1 MKKLPIDTYDPKVYP
16 RKLWVTN
23 EVEGLDKVFIFMR
36 TDDLDKEN
44 LNGYKSLV
52 EMDNAIMCTCPV
64 MRISDGKY
72 GVLVIAM
79 SIEDVN
85 TESIAHESVHV
96 ADYFF
101 NQLDLVSQDF
111 TDGNEAYAY
120 LVGWA
125 AGCISNSMIKYNKEE
140 TL

>member
-1 MKKLPIDTYDPKVYP
+1 MKKLPLDTYDPKIYP
-16 RKLWVTN
+16 RKLWVTS
-23 EVEGLDKVFIFMR
+23 EVEGLDKVFVFMR

-64 MRISDGKY
+64 MRISDSKY

-140 TL
+140 IL